1 MPIGVPHTPCDISM
15 YMGTDITISPI
26 REIRRTGLRPMR
38 SESDP
43 ANGISSIMTNCL
55 TKEIV
60 STVWYSMPPVPSR

>member
-1 MPIGVPHTPCDISM
+1 MPIRVPHTPCDISM
-15 YMGTDITISPI
+15 YMGTDITI
-26 REIRRTGLRPMR
+26 REIRHTGLRPVR

-43 ANGISSIMTNCL
+43 ANGISSIMANCL